1 VSTAFVFNTLG
12 PTYAEI
18 KTVSTGT
25 EDSAHCVASQ
35 PIAVAGTSYRW
46 SNTAFPAI

>member
-1 VSTAFVFNTLG
+1 VNNQLG

-25 EDSAHCVASQ
+25 EDSAHCVAGPQ
-35 PIAVAGTSYRW
+35 PVAVAGTSYRW
-46 SNTAFPAI
+46 SKTAFPSI